1 MEKENYYKT
10 RLRAKGQITLP
21 TEIREKLGI
30 REGDDVAFYTNE
42 KGQVVVDRLQVIPP
56 DQAWFW
62 TERWQKMEREVDE
75 DIAAG
80 RILEF
85 DSVEQAIKYLNNAA
99 EEYESDQRELNDA
112 ED

>member
-99 EEYESDQRELNDA
+99 EEYEADQRELNDA